1 MRWTNSWG
9 RGLNW
14 SAGRAP
20 GHCVLRWGQGVPS
33 FPHARFLAP
42 ALFLRCASDSFS
54 LTKPNTSRKIEW
66 PASLRSE
73 GVRVHP
79 GMPFGFSSETAF
91 GFAGILRRPLRGLLG
106 QGYGSASGRINPAAT
121 TSHRRA
127 FLVSLISTHPPDGA
141 LSRTSLRPRPR
152 SQRSSASI
160 ASSYHDQCARARN
173 IFILRCGTKDHVL
186 LVPQSRQRI
195 NSGRSPCRRIASE
208 NRGA

>member
-1 MRWTNSWG
+1 MA
-9 RGLNW
+9 GLCPDDGAYG
-14 SAGRAP
+14 SYRARSRRR
-20 GHCVLRWGQGVPS
+20 VLRNCLLT
-33 FPHARFLAP
+33 PHILG
-42 ALFLRCASDSFS
+42 
-54 LTKPNTSRKIEW
+54 KI
-66 PASLRSE
+66 ATGKLRSIAPNNRIAGE
-73 GVRVHP
+73 MPVQGSILNP
-79 GMPFGFSSETAF
+79 GSV
-91 GFAGILRRPLRGLLG
+91 
-106 QGYGSASGRINPAAT
+106 
-121 TSHRRA
+121 TSTSRA

>member
-1 MRWTNSWG
+1 MP
-9 RGLNW
+9 
-14 SAGRAP
+14 SA
-20 GHCVLRWGQGVPS
+20 S
-33 FPHARFLAP
+33 AP
-42 ALFLRCASDSFS
+42 ASSVFKFA
-54 LTKPNTSRKIEW
+54 
-66 PASLRSE
+66 
-73 GVRVHP
+73 
-79 GMPFGFSSETAF
+79 SSEKSVGHRYAPMAAGSSARAAREPMRDSAALTLCCSQPVAF
-91 GFAGILRRPLRGLLG
+91 RTCLPSPVNATP
-106 QGYGSASGRINPAAT
+106 SGRINPAAT